1 MRFNVRFNVRFR
13 LSSPF
18 ALIVGGA
25 LLLSACG
32 RSDGTADDSA
42 GDTGFRGVL
51 ISPAREKPDFTL
63 TDADGKPFNFRQ
75 GTAGRVTLLFFGY
88 THCPDVCPLHVANV
102 ASVLKKMPFEERDAI
117 RFVFVT
123 TDPVRDTPAR
133 LKQWLGN
140 FDPGFIGLVGSQ
152 AEVNRVL
159 YSLQMPPIQTDP
171 QPTDSVTYLVGHAA
185 QVLAFGTDGFA
196 RVEYPF
202 GIRQEDWTHDLPK
215 LARGELPSARPGAA
229 QQNGTVSL
237 APAGGA
243 ATFPENPLRVVA
255 ALVPRPATTTE
266 GALYLVLRNSGPE
279 DTLVGVWSDAANKA
293 EIHEAMPT
301 TALGMAHMMPVSHV
315 VLRTGETVQLVPGAR
330 HVMLLGFST
339 LPAVGGSVPV
349 RLRFTRGGDVM
360 LAANVV
366 DYADVER
373 LLADAVAS
381 LGR

>member
-1 MRFNVRFNVRFR
+1 MRFT

-18 ALIVGGA
+18 ALMVGGA

-32 RSDGTADDSA
+32 RGAGTGDDSSA
-42 GDTGFRGVL
+42 GNTGFRGVL

-63 TDADGKPFNFRQ
+63 TDTDGNPFNFRL

-152 AEVNRVL
+152 AEVNRLL

-171 QPTDSVTYLVGHAA
+171 EPTDSVTYLVGHAA

-202 GIRQEDWTHDLPK
+202 GIRQEDWAHDLPK
-215 LARGELPSARPGAA
+215 LARGELPSGRPGAA
-229 QQNGTVSL
+229 LQNGTVSL
-237 APAGGA
+237 APAGQA

-255 ALVPRPATTTE
+255 ALVPRPATIAE

-293 EIHEAMPT
+293 EIHETMPA
-301 TALGMAHMMPVSHV
+301 TAGGMAHMMPVPQV

-330 HVMLLGFST
+330 HVMLFGFSI

-349 RLRFTRGGDVM
+349 RLRFRKGGDVM

-373 LLADAVAS
+373 LLAGAVAS